1 MCKQP
6 VMSHAYANA
15 AQVVRHAAATD
26 EVVRSIELFQCLTGE
41 ADEFNS
47 VISMLLWR
55 PK

>member
-1 MCKQP
+1 
-6 VMSHAYANA
+6 MSHAYANA
-15 AQVVRHAAATD
+15 AQVVRHYAATD
-26 EVVRSIELFQCLTGE
+26 SWEEDVKPYQQFSGE

>member
-1 MCKQP
+1 
-6 VMSHAYANA
+6 MSQAYANA

-26 EVVRSIELFQCLTGE
+26 EVVRSIEPFQCLTGE

-55 PK
+55 LK

>member
-1 MCKQP
+1 
-6 VMSHAYANA
+6 MSHAYADA

-55 PK
+55 LK